1 MTDAAPGDTSPAE
14 LQRLE
19 LERYKAKLEFRKFIW
34 GTVIGGITIAAI
46 PPLFQLATA
55 ALEFVKSEAAR
66 KMQAQQFR
74 DGYVKDFLNTA
85 LNQDIEVRIR
95 FAKYFASV
103 SSEKDDWSRY
113 LGDLTTLRDTK
124 KSEIDRLEEA
134 WQRLAD
140 RPGAV
145 ASEVNQAR
153 RHLDWA
159 YSEVGYVAPNR
170 SAISNPR
177 VPDETKGPG
186 LTLSSIPSERRP
198 VAQKVLDA
206 FATAGYGQFQ
216 QAAALA
222 NAIAESA
229 LNANAQPVAG
239 DDGFGLFQI
248 SRRGLGVNLPLEKLL
263 DPDTNIEL
271 VVAAA
276 KKFPTFASA
285 NSLDEAVET
294 FVRFII
300 RPANIAS
307 EVIRR
312 QQIARQLLRS

>member
-1 MTDAAPGDTSPAE
+1 MTDGAPGDTSPAE
-14 LQRLE
+14 LQRLD

-34 GTVIGGITIAAI
+34 GTVVGGIAIVAI

-55 ALEFVKSEAAR
+55 VLEYVKSEAAR
-66 KMQAQQFR
+66 RMQAQQFR

-124 KSEIDRLEEA
+124 KSEIDKLEEA
-134 WQRLAD
+134 WQRLD

-177 VPDETKGPG
+177 VSYETKGPG
-186 LTLSSIPSERRP
+186 LSLSSIQIDRQPI
-198 VAQKVLDA
+198 AQKILDA
-206 FATAGYGQFQ
+206 FAAAGFGQFQ

-229 LNANAQPVAG
+229 LDPNAQASSEAA
-239 DDGFGLFQI
+239 FGLFQM
-248 SRRGLGVNLPLEKLL
+248 SRRGLGARACTHKRL
-263 DPDTNIEL
+263 
-271 VVAAA
+271 
-276 KKFPTFASA
+276 ASA
-285 NSLDEAVET
+285 L
-294 FVRFII
+294 
-300 RPANIAS
+300 
-307 EVIRR
+307 RR
-312 QQIARQLLRS
+312 KPESICSN